1 MAILR
6 FPSVT
11 RTSAARLCL
20 LAALLASV
28 ASAQNAPK
36 YRELPIVAKF
46 KTSRAI
52 SQAKLV
58 KDGVILGRY
67 ALSDK
72 RAEFLEWYSGYQFR
86 RLTRHEFFHEMD
98 KIRSELLKDLR
109 GARAP
114 EVHDVLTDTY
124 LRLASVICKDAN
136 YYPASRV
143 NAMLLIASLNQTEE
157 TARAP
162 AVPYARSLS
171 FMLDQLNDDR
181 QLDAV
186 KAVALVGILRHIKL
200 ALVNPAYTLSVPQRD
215 QILAAMRAVLKQP
228 KPDTRSPEAHAWLQ
242 RRAMESAVLV
252 ADLNKNPE
260 ILQELASLIESKE
273 ASPLLVCATAQ
284 AVGRLRVPR
293 NLQYD
298 PLPLAQRL
306 GAAVV
311 QAVEREAKRL
321 AEQEKKPGS
330 DTMLDGYGG
339 MAGMM
344 GGGRPPGGEASD
356 EDENSPYGD
365 YGGGDE
371 KEDKPKE
378 DVPESP
384 PEVTR
389 VRRLLKYQ
397 IVCVLEGLRGP
408 ARSENLGLL
417 AMAAGDAAKQAELKK
432 IADAIDAVLA
442 ATDPKNPDDAFASTQ
457 ELLKAVQERLTELEA
472 LLPESVVEGEEAD
485 KDKAQEDA
493 TPAEPGGDEPG
504 GDEPGGDDPSD
515 TPAGAAGGQAG
526 DGNKKQ

>member
-20 LAALLASV
+20 LVVLLCSV
-28 ASAQNAPK
+28 ASAQNPPK
-36 YRELPIVAKF
+36 YRELPIPAKF
-46 KTSRAI
+46 KTSRAV

-58 KDGVILGRY
+58 KDGVITGRY

-72 RAEFLEWYSGYQFR
+72 RDEFLEWYSGYQFR
-86 RLTRHEFFHEMD
+86 RLTRREFFHEMD
-98 KIRSELLKDLR
+98 KIRSDLLKDLR
-109 GARAP
+109 GARTP
-114 EVHDVLTDTY
+114 EVHQLLIDTY
-124 LRLASVICKDAN
+124 LRLASVICNDAN

-157 TARAP
+157 TPRAP

-171 FMLDQLNDDR
+171 FMLDQLNSDR
-181 QLDAV
+181 QLDGV

-215 QILAAMRAVLKQP
+215 QILAAMRAVLTKP
-228 KPDTRSPEAHAWLQ
+228 KPEARSAEAHAWLQ

-260 ILQELASLIESKE
+260 VLEELAGLIESKE

-284 AVGRLRVPR
+284 AVGRLRIPR

-311 QAVEREAKRL
+311 QAVEREANRL
-321 AEQEKKPGS
+321 TDQEKGEGS
-330 DTMLDGYGG
+330 DSMQDGYGG

-344 GGGRPPGGEASD
+344 GGGPASGEPSD
-356 EDENSPYGD
+356 DDENSPYD
-365 YGGGDE
+365 NFGGGDE
-371 KEDKPKE
+371 EDEKPKK
-378 DVPESP
+378 DVPKSP

-389 VRRLLKYQ
+389 LRRLLKYQ

-417 AMAAGDAAKQAELKK
+417 AMAAGDAAKQAEVKK
-432 IADAIDAVLA
+432 IVDAVDAVLA
-442 ATDPKNPDDAFASTQ
+442 ATDPPNPNEAFASTK
-457 ELLKAVQERLTELEA
+457 ELLKAVQERLTELEGV
-472 LLPESVVEGEEAD
+472 LPESAVEGEDGEGD
-485 KDKAQEDA
+485 KSDEKA
-493 TPAEPGGDEPG
+493 TPADAGGDEPG
-504 GDEPGGDDPSD
+504 ADDPSG
-515 TPAGAAGGQAG
+515 TPAGAAGGPSGAG
-526 DGNKKQ
+526 KKQ